1 MSLRTP
7 RRRISPRARR
17 RYRAIKNFFRR
28 TLSSL
33 TSLSGNKINS
43 STTENVNNLNRSD
56 MMGHQ
61 LHAVPHNCHGL
72 HSVGNIYRHSE
83 DLTPREGNGA
93 SSPKQRRRRFSEQE
107 FIPNGPGTKVLYKPA
122 DNLCRN
128 SHECGLTFY
137 NDYSNREQHSS
148 DRINYGQCSSS
159 HDVPNQ
165 KLKKIKRQE
174 NFNRRGSRLRKRG
187 APIILENSISGF
199 DSYDSLTTPLQ
210 KNPCPTY
217 REPIPQNSAGYSRQ
231 QEYARDVQPDVVK
244 IKRRRDKSKRHK
256 SKSPHTQERRK
267 RKKNEPLV
275 NEEQQFIADII
286 NRQYKPL
293 SFFGRIASD
302 ISQISTPVCRDHRYS
317 AREMVI
323 PDSEVSS
330 FSRGPAGGGRHGSAA
345 DVRDMRS
352 LCDTRLC
359 SAPWPARQRRRR
371 AENYNDS
378 NLYDVVPV
386 KEKTSPKSRR
396 KFIEDNL
403 IMNEVPP
410 SPRTHRPRLILKTQ
424 NYSEYEDY
432 EQPENQIRK
441 RRSPS
446 RRPEYEYM
454 QTFRHDLSTEESPR
468 TTNEMSRKFARR
480 PNNTVRLHDDMGT
493 TMSSQQYITSQDNT
507 ANNTLNNSK
516 THDRDDTVVD
526 DKTDK
531 ALCEIKGILQSFLQE
546 LKKDSS
552 TSQCDRVSG
561 SDKNSG
567 KQLDGTLRGSDNE
580 TSNAMKNSAGSS
592 LNCGLGQGC
601 TPAMAP
607 PFMPGFANPCC
618 YPQMIPMYGAHGIPY
633 LVASPSCVCAN
644 VTCGHSHPRPQ
655 TDTRDAQCRTC
666 SKVNCTEAE
675 ATKSNCETDVLI
687 REIYNYVARNPT
699 ICKESKSSQ
708 DQGQSPKRKPSVG
721 KSMHALHQDANVGT
735 PPLRCYSK
743 SCEAIASRQHF
754 DTYYATY
761 PSYSDSLLEERIS
774 REAVTDYQM
783 PRETNEYNFND
794 KRAPNHL
801 PKQHSQD
808 SKFTSAL
815 RLLRKSSKKNRKEN
829 IHEVCLSEPSIEVDV
844 MPKGN
849 NFKQEFASYAMHGQE
864 FLRPPPLRHDPRFPP
879 TYDYDYSPY
888 NSPMTDYS
896 GPRPLNDRY
905 NRYDCMPPEGPVM
918 YDNSYEQCSHATKP
932 QVPLC
937 LKEVEVRSIGTQSE
951 KKTTFRMFSQKKQR
965 KDDAVSPP
973 PRPLVSIL
981 RDDRRTDTKIP
992 DKKPENPRK
1001 LFNLKPKAAASKSE
1015 PMAALTDKIQK
1026 DLTKNDKT
1034 MTNAMLRK
1042 LFYKRNPF
1050 SPQNRFVRTIMEK
1063 DTPTYKWRPRLFL

>member
-17 RYRAIKNFFRR
+17 RYRAIRNFFRR

-56 MMGHQ
+56 VMGHQ
-61 LHAVPHNCHGL
+61 LHAAPRNCHGL
-72 HSVGNIYRHSE
+72 HSVGNIYRHTE
-83 DLTPREGNGA
+83 DFSPREGNGA
-93 SSPKQRRRRFSEQE
+93 CSPKQRRRPYSEQE
-107 FIPNGPGTKVLYKPA
+107 FIPNGFGTKVLYKTA
-122 DNLCRN
+122 DNLFRN
-128 SHECGLTFY
+128 SHECGLRFY
-137 NDYSNREQHSS
+137 NDYSDREQHSS
-148 DRINYGQCSSS
+148 DIMNCGQCSSS

-165 KLKKIKRQE
+165 KHKKNKQNSQE
-174 NFNRRGSRLRKRG
+174 KFNRRGSRLRKRG
-187 APIILENSISGF
+187 APIIIENSGVSGF
-199 DSYDSLTTPLQ
+199 DSDYSLTTPIHT
-210 KNPCPTY
+210 NPWPVY
-217 REPIPQNSAGYSRQ
+217 REPIPQNSAWYSRQ
-231 QEYARDVQPDVVK
+231 QKYAREVQPDVAK
-244 IKRRRDKSKRHK
+244 IKRRRDKPKRHK

-267 RKKNEPLV
+267 RKKNEPLA

-293 SFFGRIASD
+293 SFLGRKASD

-317 AREMVI
+317 AREMII

-330 FSRGPAGGGRHGSAA
+330 FSRGPTMGCRHGCAA
-345 DVRDMRS
+345 NVSDMRS

-359 SAPWPARQRRRR
+359 SAPRPPRQRRRR
-371 AENYNDS
+371 AENYNDC

-403 IMNEVPP
+403 MMNEVPP
-410 SPRTHRPRLILKTQ
+410 SPRTHRPRLILETQ
-424 NYSEYEDY
+424 NFSEYEDY
-432 EQPENQIRK
+432 EQRENEMLR

-446 RRPEYEYM
+446 RKPEYI
-454 QTFRHDLSTEESPR
+454 QTFRHDVSTEESPP
-468 TTNEMSRKFARR
+468 TSYEMSPKFVRR

-493 TMSSQQYITSQDNT
+493 TMSSQQCITCQNNT
-507 ANNTLNNSK
+507 ANNTFNNSNQ
-516 THDRDDTVVD
+516 DRDDTIVV

-531 ALCEIKGILQSFLQE
+531 ALGEIKDILQSFLQE

-561 SDKNSG
+561 SDKHSG

-592 LNCGLGQGC
+592 FNCGLGQGC
-601 TPAMAP
+601 TPAMPP
-607 PFMPGFANPCC
+607 PFLPGFANPCY
-618 YPQMIPMYGAHGIPY
+618 YPQMIPMYGAHGMPY
-633 LVASPSCVCAN
+633 VVASPSCVCAN
-644 VTCGHSHPRPQ
+644 VARGHSHPQPQ
-655 TDTRDAQCRTC
+655 THTRDTQCRTC
-666 SKVNCTEAE
+666 SKVNCTDEPE
-675 ATKSNCETDVLI
+675 ITKSNCETDVLI

-699 ICKESKSSQ
+699 ICKSSQ

-721 KSMHALHQDANVGT
+721 KSMHTLHQDANVGT

-743 SCEAIASRQHF
+743 SCEAIVSRQQF

-761 PSYSDSLLEERIS
+761 PSYSDSLLEEKIS
-774 REAVTDYQM
+774 REAVMDCQM
-783 PRETNEYNFND
+783 PRETNEYNFKD
-794 KRAPNHL
+794 KSASNNL

-815 RLLRKSSKKNRKEN
+815 RLLRKNSKKTRKEN
-829 IHEVCLSEPSIEVDV
+829 IHEVCHSEQSIEVDV
-844 MPKGN
+844 IPKGN
-849 NFKQEFASYAMHGQE
+849 NFKQEFATYSMHEQE
-864 FLRPPPLRHDPRFPP
+864 FLRPPPLLHDPRFPP
-879 TYDYDYSPY
+879 TYEYSPY
-888 NSPMTDYS
+888 HSPMTDYS
-896 GPRPLNDRY
+896 SPRPVHNRY

-918 YDNSYEQCSHATKP
+918 YDNSYERCSHTKQP

-951 KKTTFRMFSQKKQR
+951 KKTTFRIFSQKKER
-965 KDDAVSPP
+965 KDDAVSSL

-981 RDDRRTDTKIP
+981 RDDRKTDTKLP
-992 DKKPENPRK
+992 DTKPENPRK
-1001 LFNLKPKAAASKSE
+1001 LFNLKAKAAASKSE
-1015 PMAALTDKIQK
+1015 PLATLTEKIQK

-1063 DTPTYKWRPRLFL
+1063 DAPVYTWRPRLFV